1 MRIPALR
8 IHKAD
13 GSAQEPLM
21 EAEGNI
27 QDVFADFLD
36 VSKAVR
42 PTSVAELRCV
52 PRYCG
57 VVEPVRERKE
67 VAESGR
73 RPSAAAS

>member
-42 PTSVAELRCV
+42 ASIDWAMRLEKEGNSKDLDLFEQVRCLN
-52 PRYCG
+52 C
-57 VVEPVRERKE
+57 
-67 VAESGR
+67 
-73 RPSAAAS
+73 